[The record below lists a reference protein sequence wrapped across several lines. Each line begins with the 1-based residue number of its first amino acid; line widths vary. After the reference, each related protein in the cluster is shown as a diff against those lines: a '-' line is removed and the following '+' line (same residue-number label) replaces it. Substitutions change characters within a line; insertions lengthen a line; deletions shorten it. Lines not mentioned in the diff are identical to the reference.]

1 MDIGNKVFAV
11 EKRGYNTNE
20 VDSYLKIVAAEI
32 EKHEKDMADLIA
44 KNEELT
50 AKIEDYKSKEVAI
63 KDILLTAHKT
73 ADSMIVEAKDQAA
86 LLENQAKLEYA
97 KVYDEIKE
105 LKDGFAA
112 YQNRLI
118 EYVDKQK
125 NWLLEFSDTAPDN
138 AQYDHTADENI
149 I

>member
-1 MDIGNKVFAV
+1 MEISNKVFAI
-11 EKRGYNTNE
+11 EKRGYSIKE
-20 VDSYLKIVAAEI
+20 VDNYLKIVTAEI
-32 EKHEKDMADLIA
+32 EKHEKDMEDIIA
-44 KNEELT
+44 KNDELT

-73 ADSMIVEAKDQAA
+73 ADSMIAEAKDQAA

-105 LKDGFAA
+105 LRDGFAA

-125 NWLLEFSDTAPDN
+125 DWLLEFSDIAPDN
-138 AQYDHTADENI
+138 TGHGHVADENI
-149 I
+149 V